1 MGAAAAKHGEET
13 ATRRTTYAL
22 PRVFVAGFLVTSRD
36 ERGTWCRL
44 RLGLLQ
50 KHAKEDLMVSTH
62 RRVEDEVAGAP
73 HLKPSPRV
81 VRAWRLLLTLPSS

>member
-22 PRVFVAGFLVTSRD
+22 PRVFVACSLVTSRD
-36 ERGTWCRL
+36 ERGTWRRL

-50 KHAKEDLMVSTH
+50 IMQKQV
-62 RRVEDEVAGAP
+62 RVFGVFWGAILP
-73 HLKPSPRV
+73 N
-81 VRAWRLLLTLPSS
+81 RLW